1 MGNPYILV
9 FGASVVDIFGFCF
22 KDYKTHDSNPGSV
35 NMSFGGVSR
44 NIAENMARL
53 GVYTKF
59 ISVIGDDEKGR
70 NMLDHSQ
77 MIGYDMSESLVV
89 KNGRTP
95 TYLAILDENGEM
107 VSAIADMETA
117 NKIDREFVDSK
128 AVAIEN
134 AQFTFVDADN
144 PEILEYM
151 LEKFSGKTKFILD
164 PISAAKSKTITHLIK
179 YFHSIKPNRQ
189 EAEVMVGF
197 KIENDEDLVRAGNK
211 LLSMGITNIFISLDE
226 EGVYFTNGKR
236 AGKVKAQNVPVK
248 NVTGA
253 GDSFVAGLGYG
264 YHHNLDILDTLK
276 IAVAMSVITIASEKT
291 ISPLMELDNVLDMV
305 DKIDWKI
312 EKFI

>member
-1 MGNPYILV
+1 MGKPYILV

-35 NMSFGGVSR
+35 KVSFGGVSR

-70 NMLDHSQ
+70 RMLDHSQ
-77 MIGYDMSESLVV
+77 MIGYDMSESLIV

-95 TYLAILDENGEM
+95 TYLAILDEGGEM

-117 NKIDREFVDSK
+117 DEINKEFIDSK
-128 AVAIEN
+128 AVAIEG
-134 AQFTFVDADN
+134 ADYTFVDADN

-151 LEKFSGKTKFILD
+151 LTKFKGKTNFILD
-164 PISAAKSKTITHLIK
+164 PISAAKAKTITHLIK
-179 YFHSIKPNRQ
+179 HFHSIKPNRQ

-197 KIENDEDLVRAGNK
+197 KIENDEDLVKAGDK
-211 LLSMGITNIFISLDE
+211 LLSFGIKNVFISLDE
-226 EGVYFTNGKR
+226 DGVYFTNGVR
-236 AGKVKAQNVPVK
+236 SGKVKANNVPVK

-264 YHHNLDILDTLK
+264 YHNELDILETLK
-276 IAVAMSVITIASEKT
+276 MAVAMSVITIGSEKT
-291 ISPLMELDNVLDMV
+291 INPDMCYDMV
-305 DKIDWKI
+305 MKKIDEIDWEI
-312 EKFI
+312 NKFS